1 MKGVVYIDSG
11 LDFVIV
17 LAVILLFTKVLG
29 LLFRRIGLPQVLG
42 FIIAGIVVGPAIFG
56 ELCGFSLIGLDKG
69 NEAEY
74 TALFLL
80 NGFNEEGEA
89 FSMGTDGLAIF
100 SKIGVLLLM
109 FSTGLETNLKE
120 LKNTGLAAIL
130 IACAGVVVPLVLGF
144 VISLPSPFGNI
155 GLGTENIFNS
165 IFIGTILTATSV
177 AITVSVLK
185 ELGKINTKLGTT
197 IVSAAIIDDIIG
209 IVLLSVVTG
218 IAKSGNASKLT
229 GFDWFKA
236 QWWGTLIM
244 IVAFFA
250 VAILAGWGI
259 SKLFKWLDTKWP
271 ITHRIPIFSLV
282 VCFVYSW
289 VAEEIFG
296 VADITGAFLAGVVL
310 STVHRASEYTDK
322 KIEVSTYT
330 VFAPVFF
337 ANIGISNISFKGMSG
352 MIILLAFLA
361 VIMGLIGKVIG
372 CGAVAKGFKYS
383 WRESAIAGIGMMARG
398 EVALIVTQTAID
410 AGLPKDFMIMTVLLI
425 LLSSILTPILL
436 KVLYAKEKKPPEG
449 GGTPDEEVGGAAVDT
464 STVSEI
470 VGHPLDAKPDV
481 KK

>member
-1 MKGVVYIDSG
+1 MKGVVYIESG
-11 LDFVIV
+11 LGFVIV

-69 NEAEY
+69 NGAEY

-130 IACAGVVVPLVLGF
+130 IACMGVFVPLVLGF
-144 VISLPSPFGNI
+144 LISLPFGNI

-218 IAKSGNASKLT
+218 IAKSGDASET

-337 ANIGISNISFKGMSG
+337 ANIGISNISFKEMSG